1 MSACRRCGCICDP
14 GDIRNGICD
23 DCREEERSLEIR
35 REWYRKMRAQ
45 NIIEQPDGQ
54 LTICNQ

>member
-1 MSACRRCGCICDP
+1 MSTCRRCGCICDP

-23 DCREEERSLEIR
+23 DCREEEKSLEIR
-35 REWYRKMRAQ
+35 REWYLKMRAQ

>member
-1 MSACRRCGCICDP
+1 MSTCKRCGCICDP

-35 REWYRKMRAQ
+35 REWYLKMRAQ

>member
-1 MSACRRCGCICDP
+1 MSTCKRCGCICDP

-23 DCREEERSLEIR
+23 DCREEEKSLEIR
-35 REWYRKMRAQ
+35 REWYLKMRAQ